1 MNERKIPHELSVNPV
16 RYFLSKVWRRI
27 IMKYSKRHI
36 FYLAITVLI
45 AFFLATYQL
54 PYYIYKPGSADPL
67 DPVVEV
73 VDGFQSEGDMH
84 LVTVSGGRAT
94 PVQYLW
100 AKFLSYHEIQPLEE
114 VIPKGISNEEYRHA
128 QLQMMENSQESSTV
142 VAYEAANKEIAI
154 AYNGVYVVSVRE
166 GMPAEGNL
174 EMGDRITGID
184 GHPIKEADDLINYI
198 DDKEAGDHINMEVN
212 RDEQTIEVS
221 LELGAY
227 EELDGKVGM
236 GIELVTNRHVKVD
249 PEVHFSSGNIGGPSA
264 GLMFALEIYDQL
276 TEEDLTKGYQII
288 GTGALDYQG
297 NVLPIG
303 GVDKKVVAADRA
315 GGDFFFVPYEE
326 GAIDSNYEVAK
337 KTAEEI
343 DTPMEIVPVDTFQEA
358 LKYLQDLD

>member
-1 MNERKIPHELSVNPV
+1 
-16 RYFLSKVWRRI
+16 
-27 IMKYSKRHI
+27 MKYSKRHI
-36 FYLAITVLI
+36 FYLAVTVLI

-54 PYYIYKPGSADPL
+54 PYYVYKPGSADPL

-94 PVQYLW
+94 PMQYLW
-100 AKFLSYHEIQPLEE
+100 AKLSSYHEIQPLED
-114 VIPKGISNEEYRHA
+114 VIPEGVSKKEYRHA

-142 VAYEAANKEIAI
+142 VAYEAANKGITIE
-154 AYNGVYVVSVRE
+154 YNGVYVVSVRD
-166 GMPAEGNL
+166 GMPAEGKL

-184 GHPIKEADDLINYI
+184 GHTIKEADDLINYI
-198 DDKEAGDHINMEVN
+198 DDKEAGDQINMEVK
-212 RDEQTIEVS
+212 REEQTIEVG

-249 PEVHFSSGNIGGPSA
+249 PEIHFSSGNIGGPSA

-276 TEEDLTKGYQII
+276 TEEDLTKGYQVI

-297 NVLPIG
+297 NILRIG
-303 GVDKKVVAADRA
+303 GIDKKVVAADRA
-315 GGDFFFVPYEE
+315 GGDIFFAPYEE
-326 GAIDSNYEVAK
+326 GAKDSNYEVAK

-343 DTPMEIVPVDTFQEA
+343 NTTMKIVPVDTFDEA
-358 LKYLQDLD
+358 LRYLQELE